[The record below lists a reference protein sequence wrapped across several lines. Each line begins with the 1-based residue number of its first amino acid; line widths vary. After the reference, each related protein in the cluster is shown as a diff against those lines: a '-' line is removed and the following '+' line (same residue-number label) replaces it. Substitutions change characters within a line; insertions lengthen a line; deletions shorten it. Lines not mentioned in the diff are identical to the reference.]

1 MKTLQLGCG
10 IRPMPDAV
18 NHDRIKHSDWVDVAH
33 DLDVLPWP
41 FETESFDKIIALDV
55 MEHLHLEVKEWLDE
69 CHRILKP
76 GGSLV
81 LRLPAFDNP
90 VSWRDPTHRRVFHPE
105 TFDFWDKSRQ
115 LHKDYG
121 FFYFAESDKWWGV
134 DSVERTNGG
143 DFGFVLRKQVD

>member
-1 MKTLQLGCG
+1 
-10 IRPMPDAV
+10 MPDAV

-121 FFYFAESDKWWGV
+121 FFYFAESDKWWT
-134 DSVERTNGG
+134 VESIERVNGG
-143 DFGFVLRKQVD
+143 DFGFVLRKQID